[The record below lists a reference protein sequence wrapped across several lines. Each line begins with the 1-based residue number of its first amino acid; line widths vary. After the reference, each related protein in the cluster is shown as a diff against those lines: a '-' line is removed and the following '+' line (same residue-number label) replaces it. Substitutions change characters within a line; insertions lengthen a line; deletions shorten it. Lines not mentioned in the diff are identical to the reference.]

1 LSARG
6 RNQAPVRSPR
16 NNGRAMSTP
25 ESNWSERSPRNNG
38 HVMSTSESNWSEKS
52 PRNNGHVMSTPDSN
66 WSERSSRELAQA
78 QFPVY
83 GSGKSGS
90 SDHTSGSPGR
100 KVYSNANGST
110 YPSERVVEFGSVGH
124 QPVEGSLQE
133 RSWQQSSGSALAQ
146 NSSGS
151 LPPPGMQSP
160 KPLLG
165 INQDRYGNIIIRVNF
180 YLDLVEIFGTPF

>member
-1 LSARG
+1 MHKFLQNHYRDRPLTARG

-16 NNGRAMSTP
+16 NNGRVMSTL

-38 HVMSTSESNWSEKS
+38 HA
-52 PRNNGHVMSTPDSN
+52 MSTPESN

-83 GSGKSGS
+83 GSGKSAS
-90 SDHTSGSPGR
+90 SDHASGSPGR

-110 YPSERVVEFGSVGH
+110 HPSERVVELSVGH
-124 QPVEGSLQE
+124 LPVEGSLPE
-133 RSWQQSSGSALAQ
+133 RSWQQNSVSTLAQ

-160 KPLLG
+160 KPVVG
-165 INQDRYGNIIIRVNF
+165 MNQDRYGNIAIHVNF
-180 YLDLVEIFGTPF
+180 YPALVDIYGTLF

>member
-16 NNGRAMSTP
+16 NNGRAMPTP

-38 HVMSTSESNWSEKS
+38 HVMSTPESNWSERS

-83 GSGKSGS
+83 GIRKSGS

-110 YPSERVVEFGSVGH
+110 HPSERVVEFGSVGH
-124 QPVEGSLQE
+124 QPVEGSLQ
-133 RSWQQSSGSALAQ
+133 SSGSALAQ

-151 LPPPGMQSP
+151 LTPPPGMQSP
-160 KPLLG
+160 KPLLV
-165 INQDRYGNIIIRVNF
+165 INQDRYGNIIIRVSF
-180 YLDLVEIFGTPF
+180 YPDLVVIFGTLF